1 MQRAIFRQLP
11 KTAAAAAAHA
21 PLAGRSS
28 SGALLARAFASQ
40 VQVKQTNLLIGG
52 KFVPAASGATFDT
65 FNPATEAK
73 IASVAEAGTEDIDR
87 AVAAAR
93 AAFEGP
99 WRTMAACDRGRLI
112 ARFADL
118 VEQNA
123 DELSA
128 LEALD
133 NGKPCSV
140 AKSVDVRLVVKTLRY
155 YAGYADKI
163 HGQTIPIAGPF
174 FCYTKSEPVGVCA
187 QIIPWNFPL
196 LMAAWKLGP
205 ALAAGCTIVLKPA
218 EQTPLSALRLGE
230 LIVEAGFPPGVVN
243 IVPGQGATAGRHLA
257 QHRDVDKIAFTGST
271 EIGYEIMRSAHVHK
285 LKRVTLELGGKSA
298 NIILDD
304 ADIDLAISQ
313 SQVGLFLN
321 QGQCCIAGSRVYV
334 QEGIYDEFVRR
345 SVEAAKARTV
355 GDPFA
360 ASTDQGP
367 QVDAEQFNKILH
379 YVDVGVKEG
388 ARILTGGKRV
398 GKKGFFI
405 EPTVFA
411 DVTDDMAIARE
422 EIFGPV
428 MSILKF
434 KTVDEVI
441 ARANDSQYGLGAGVV
456 TRSLDNAIKISN
468 GIRAGTVYVNC
479 YDVFDANTP
488 FGGFKDSGIG
498 RENGEHG
505 LHNYLENKTVI
516 IKRPSDSMP

>member
-1 MQRAIFRQLP
+1 MQRSILRQLP
-11 KTAAAAAAHA
+11 KTAAVAAATRA
-21 PLAGRSS
+21 PLAAR
-28 SGALLARAFASQ
+28 SGAMLARAFASH
-40 VQVKQTNLLIGG
+40 VQVKQTNLFIGG
-52 KFVPAASGATFDT
+52 KFVPSVTGKTFDT
-65 FNPATEAK
+65 FNPATEDK
-73 IASVAEAGTEDIDR
+73 IASVAEAGIEDIDL

-99 WRTMAACDRGRLI
+99 WRTMAACDRGLLLGKL
-112 ARFADL
+112 ADL
-118 VEQNA
+118 VEANA
-123 DELSA
+123 DELAA

-133 NGKPCSV
+133 NGKPCNE
-140 AKSVDVRLVVKTLRY
+140 AKFVDLGLMVKTLRY
-155 YAGYADKI
+155 YAGFADKI
-163 HGQTIPIAGPF
+163 HGDTIPIAGPY

-196 LMAAWKLGP
+196 LMAAWKIGP
-205 ALAAGCTIVLKPA
+205 ALAAGCTVVLKPA

-230 LIVEAGFPPGVVN
+230 LIAEAGFPAGVVN
-243 IVPGQGATAGRHLA
+243 IVPGFGAIAGRHLA

-271 EIGYEIMRSAHVHK
+271 AIGYELMRTAHVNK
-285 LKRVTLELGGKSA
+285 LKRMTLELGGKSA

-304 ADIDLAISQ
+304 ADMDLAIQQ
-313 SQVGLFLN
+313 SQLGLFLN
-321 QGQCCIAGSRVYV
+321 QGQCCVAGTRVYV

-345 SVEAAKARTV
+345 SAEAAKARVV

-360 ASTDQGP
+360 ATTGQGS
-367 QVDAEQFNKILH
+367 QIDAKQFDKILSYVDA
-379 YVDVGVKEG
+379 GVKEG
-388 ARILTGGKRV
+388 ARLVTGGKRV

-411 DVTDDMAIARE
+411 DVTDDMKIARE

-441 ARANDSQYGLGAGVV
+441 ARANDSDFGLGAGVV
-456 TRSLDNAIKISN
+456 TKSLDNALKISN
-468 GIRAGTVYVNC
+468 GLQAGTVYVNC

-488 FGGFKDSGIG
+488 FGGYKDSGIG

-505 LHNYLENKTVI
+505 LRAYLENKTVI
-516 IKRPSDSMP
+516 IKRPNDSLP